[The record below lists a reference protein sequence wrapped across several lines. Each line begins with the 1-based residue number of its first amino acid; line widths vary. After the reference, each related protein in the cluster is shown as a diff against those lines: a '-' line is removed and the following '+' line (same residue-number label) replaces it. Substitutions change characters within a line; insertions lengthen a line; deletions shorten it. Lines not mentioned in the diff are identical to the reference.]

1 MTVDF
6 DGKNQSDFSSKAIFI
21 FYLKEML
28 TTIWFLNMVRDG
40 SAEVTAR
47 IGFPQSGI
55 KWPEFTENDK
65 ILSLSVKI
73 YDFGTKWQFL
83 ENTQCR
89 YFQAG
94 CKLSIKMFART

>member
-47 IGFPQSGI
+47 IGFPQSGLNLLKMI
-55 KWPEFTENDK
+55 KYYPCQSKYMILEPND
-65 ILSLSVKI
+65 S
-73 YDFGTKWQFL
+73 F
-83 ENTQCR
+83 
-89 YFQAG
+89 
-94 CKLSIKMFART
+94 